1 MTSVLG
7 SKTTTAHDDTR
18 EFIRGLEMTA
28 RKVLTN
34 ANKKRMQEL
43 QRQQNLARRL
53 GTNADVDPPKKFV
66 IEVPPET
73 EEWGDQLASKTM
85 EIAPSGMV
93 VGVRATRRPSRHRRL
108 DGSEAA
114 GSSFPALS
122 EGGAIAAEG
131 SDAGGRAGMAG
142 RRLPQ
147 ISRRAGGLTLSAPG
161 AGQARSGTGDG
172 GEGSAANGAKGM
184 TRTIVPV
191 AKIDGRL
198 TVSPLFSASM
208 AELTKPPR
216 RASNQDDDPL
226 AGAGG
231 GGEDEEEAGGIA
243 NMRVV
248 NASKVIGK
256 GRSAGKSPHATR
268 KPKRVKGAA
277 ETEGQGVTSWSSDD
291 LRVKYRAERERE
303 EAYQAFRLEEQVSEA
318 LEKDYGQVVAVPEV
332 DRHPLYVAYYNQLE
346 RENTRCLLRASAR
359 NKMKRFITDVH
370 TVWLTNLAHHPE
382 FRRMVRGAAVS
393 QEEGGIGAVDGGDVL
408 SGGGDGS
415 GGGVGGGHS
424 YGNEIDQLEATTPGA
439 NPSRRGLDGGRDSVA
454 IAASQSQIQSV
465 QPKRAFR
472 EAFFYSGAAQDSS
485 SWPGQLTSETASSS
499 NQLEGQE
506 SAGTRGGA
514 TQLAAHN
521 SLTDDGVEGGDSP
534 ELPPAPHA
542 SPALA
547 VLASERRR
555 LATVSTGGAGST
567 SRRSVGGGGGGASRR
582 RSATG
587 GGGDAGSWLDM
598 STRVLRVLR
607 FAPPPPP
614 LPPPGMEFTPGEAGG
629 SADYTDLEPPGK
641 SDGTLVAT
649 AWQDHRGDKNGL
661 IDQAG
666 LASQGQPSRPR
677 PPPPEATWMISSY
690 HPYDGSEIRVMVGDV
705 AVARVVGDALSAHGP
720 LSTAGM
726 SLSSPGAADAAPG
739 SSKQKRGEVESGRA
753 TVPSGIESAEKGG
766 LGRLLV
772 LRRGVRVPVLDER
785 GGVTRKVLS
794 IVEVF
799 ASSASSKGGET
810 LPSVAD
816 THIEDGAKVAAMTAG
831 NVLLEVIAYPAGLS
845 AAPEMDGR
853 QEGRESL
860 RREGR
865 RRVILTAESLWQ
877 RRRWR
882 RSLRPGVALPWDE
895 PPPEG
900 RPTSWLPRP
909 GKHDDDGF
917 PPIEERR
924 NAARQQAEREGEEE
938 RWPVP
943 ESIQGGEGATASE
956 GEDGDAVREKSAHQ
970 QALDDLVDMVAFG
983 PPPEKTDECQGRS
996 SLAMP
1001 LVLVPAQSFGP
1012 ERQREAV
1019 VVPGRESAP
1028 GCSATSMAVDGLA
1041 VALLA
1046 EESRAEILLS
1056 LVRLGSS
1063 GGRGQ
1068 SSAISVEGI
1077 PSTSITPDNAE
1088 QSLAETWEEEADRV
1102 EPLSMRVSGRRGH
1115 SREVPGT
1122 CNIGKMGVTFHY
1134 PQASER
1140 TRAVASFFRDASKSS
1155 SDSVMVVVALA
1166 LDTPKL
1172 TPLVIAWE
1180 REPSE
1185 PEPAPDED
1193 ALDVVPRVMIP
1204 PGVVLEEGV
1213 VSDLGGHIAP
1223 DAIVLTKA
1231 EKKADFSP
1239 PGVLAGD
1246 RRGGGGAAVKR
1257 SRKAGKEQEWVRHR
1271 RDWEE
1276 VDEKGFRRYAVYQLL
1291 EPDGYMQTLG
1301 FGVTKRAA
1309 LPNTAAVCGRSTFHS
1324 EQRCTEQLCRQRTA
1338 KDYAYVSANDQ
1349 HRGPSDPGS
1358 YSVSCKHER
1367 MAALLRTGLER
1378 YNAEMARV
1386 AVERE
1391 RQAKDAAL
1399 QAKVEIGKARLADRR
1414 AREDAATR
1422 SLARK
1427 TDAQHLKISA
1437 GADRS
1442 RHKWEL
1448 RMQDSHI
1455 VETRGSW
1462 EQRKDLGGSV
1472 FYFCKSEEGLPEP
1485 FSWDPPEC
1493 WGELDPSVLALEGA
1507 AAAEGES
1514 LLGGESST
1522 GPGGS
1527 LANEGPLAEQL
1538 SSSLRTLGFDP
1549 DQPGGGYTN
1558 NQGGHDGDETP
1569 RQLTEEEQLSLAVTR
1584 LAGNEKLL
1592 EALAWRLGIPLAD
1605 VRPDGREPPL
1615 ARDDQE
1621 DEEELDENREQI
1633 ELGEHDDASD
1643 SEGERGDTRESP
1655 GPLPQDHADLRRM
1668 RVAERRRKAQADRGH
1683 GHKQPKHSIVPR
1695 LPLTDESQGGRAV
1708 GLEGEIGGLGWR
1720 RLARADLGQKFLE
1733 RVVNP
1738 RMQGPSPEAIN
1749 TSPKPRP
1756 SSTTDPSN
1764 ATKRSEDWSVPVE
1777 AMFVG
1782 DVVAEHAR
1790 VLHEAE
1796 RRMKKEELV
1805 DDSSSAAFDAAKFA
1819 ANGPQQ
1825 EFTTIER
1832 RLMALAEDDGR
1843 NKEEIEEEEN
1853 KAKAVIAAKT
1863 GNLSELEGLLYENVP
1878 PDTKDSNGNTLL
1890 LLAAQQGNKRIAK
1903 FLLRKGAT
1911 MNLQNMDGHTVLHFC
1926 YSHGHQARKNG
1937 SAAADLANYLKA
1949 KGADDSLLNSEGL
1962 TCYEGLQ
1969 ADRVANI

>member
-1 MTSVLG
+1 ST
-7 SKTTTAHDDTR
+7 
-18 EFIRGLEMTA
+18 
-28 RKVLTN
+28 
-34 ANKKRMQEL
+34 
-43 QRQQNLARRL
+43 
-53 GTNADVDPPKKFV
+53 
-66 IEVPPET
+66 
-73 EEWGDQLASKTM
+73 
-85 EIAPSGMV
+85 
-93 VGVRATRRPSRHRRL
+93 
-108 DGSEAA
+108 
-114 GSSFPALS
+114 
-122 EGGAIAAEG
+122 
-131 SDAGGRAGMAG
+131 
-142 RRLPQ
+142 
-147 ISRRAGGLTLSAPG
+147 PG
-161 AGQARSGTGDG
+161 AGQTRSGTRDG
-172 GEGSAANGAKGM
+172 GEGSGAHGAKGM
-184 TRTIVPV
+184 ARTVVPV

-303 EAYQAFRLEEQVSEA
+303 EAYQAFRLEEQVAEA

-382 FRRMVRGAAVS
+382 FRRMVRGATVS
-393 QEEGGIGAVDGGDVL
+393 QEEGGVGAVDGGGVL
-408 SGGGDGS
+408 SGGGDRGGS
-415 GGGVGGGHS
+415 GGGGGDC
-424 YGNEIDQLEATTPGA
+424 YGNEIDQLQATTPGA
-439 NPSRRGLDGGRDSVA
+439 TPSRRGLDGGRDSVA

-472 EAFFYSGAAQDSS
+472 GAFFYSGAAQDSS
-485 SWPGQLTSETASSS
+485 SSPGRPTPETATSS

-514 TQLAAHN
+514 TQLAAHD
-521 SLTDDGVEGGDSP
+521 SLTDDGAEGGEPP
-534 ELPPAPHA
+534 ELPPAPRA

-555 LATVSTGGAGST
+555 LAAVSTGGPGST
-567 SRRSVGGGGGGASRR
+567 RRSVGGGGGGASRR
-582 RSATG
+582 RSATS
-587 GGGDAGSWLDM
+587 GGGDAGSWFDR

-629 SADYTDLEPPGK
+629 SADYTDLEPPDR
-641 SDGTLVAT
+641 SDGTLVDTAREDERDDAT
-649 AWQDHRGDKNGL
+649 GL

-666 LASQGQPSRPR
+666 LASQERPSP

-690 HPYDGSEIRVMVGDV
+690 HPYDGSETRVMVGDL

-720 LSTAGM
+720 LSMAGM
-726 SLSSPGAADAAPG
+726 SLSSSGAADAAPA
-739 SSKQKRGEVESGRA
+739 SSKQKRGGVESGRA

-772 LRRGVRVPVLDER
+772 LRRGARVPVLDER

-799 ASSASSKGGET
+799 ASSASSEEGET
-810 LPSVAD
+810 PPSVAD
-816 THIEDGAKVAAMTAG
+816 TPIEDAAKVAAKTAG
-831 NVLLEVIAYPAGLS
+831 NVLLEVIAYPTGLS

-900 RPTSWLPRP
+900 GPTSWLPRP
-909 GKHDDDGF
+909 GKRDDDGS

-924 NAARQQAEREGEEE
+924 KSARQQAEGEGEGEW
-938 RWPVP
+938 RPVP
-943 ESIQGGEGATASE
+943 ESIQGGEGATASKGGGRGGSE
-956 GEDGDAVREKSAHQ
+956 GGGDGDAVGEKSAHQ

-983 PPPEKTDECQGRS
+983 PPSEKTEERQGLS
-996 SLAMP
+996 SMAML

-1012 ERQREAV
+1012 EGETV

-1028 GCSATSMAVDGLA
+1028 GCFATSMAMDGLA
-1041 VALLA
+1041 MASLA

-1063 GGRGQ
+1063 GGRGR

-1088 QSLAETWEEEADRV
+1088 QSLAEAWEEEADRV
-1102 EPLSMRVSGRRGH
+1102 ESLSMRVSGRRGH

-1180 REPSE
+1180 REPFE

-1193 ALDVVPRVMIP
+1193 TLDVVPRVMIP

-1223 DAIVLTKA
+1223 DAIVLTNA
-1231 EKKADFSP
+1231 EKKVDFSP
-1239 PGVLAGD
+1239 PEALAGD
-1246 RRGGGGAAVKR
+1246 KRVGGGAAAKR
-1257 SRKAGKEQEWVRHR
+1257 NRKAGKEQEWVRHR
-1271 RDWEE
+1271 RDWKE
-1276 VDEKGFRRYAVYQLL
+1276 VDEKGFRRYAVYRLL
-1291 EPDGYMQTLG
+1291 EPDGYIQTLG

-1386 AVERE
+1386 AAERE

-1399 QAKVEIGKARLADRR
+1399 QAKVEIGKAKLADRR

-1472 FYFCKSEEGLPEP
+1472 FYFCKSEEGLPKP

-1493 WGELDPSVLALEGA
+1493 WDELDPSVLALEGA
-1507 AAAEGES
+1507 AAAEGGS
-1514 LLGGESST
+1514 SLGGESST

-1527 LANEGPLAEQL
+1527 LAPEGPLAEQL
-1538 SSSLRTLGFDP
+1538 SSLRTLGFDQN
-1549 DQPGGGYTN
+1549 QPGGGYTN
-1558 NQGGHDGDETP
+1558 NEGGHDGDDATP

-1738 RMQGPSPEAIN
+1738 RMQGPSPEAVD

-1777 AMFVG
+1777 TMFVG
-1782 DVVAEHAR
+1782 DIVAEHAR

-1805 DDSSSAAFDAAKFA
+1805 DDSSSATFDAAKFA

-1843 NKEEIEEEEN
+1843 NKEELEEEEN

-1911 MNLQNMDGHTVLHFC
+1911 MNLQNMDGNTVLHFC

-1937 SAAADLANYLKA
+1937 TAAADLANYLRT

-1969 ADRVANI
+1969 ADQVANI

>member
-1 MTSVLG
+1 MISGLG

-43 QRQQNLARRL
+43 RRQQNLARRL

-73 EEWGDQLASKTM
+73 EEWGDQLSSKTM
-85 EIAPSGMV
+85 EIAPTGMV

-122 EGGAIAAEG
+122 EGGTIAAEG
-131 SDAGGRAGMAG
+131 SDAGGRTGMAG

-147 ISRRAGGLTLSAPG
+147 ISRRAGGLTPSTHG
-161 AGQARSGTGDG
+161 AGQTRSGTRDG
-172 GEGSAANGAKGM
+172 GEGSGADGAKGM
-184 TRTIVPV
+184 ARTVVPV

-256 GRSAGKSPHATR
+256 GRSAGKKPHATR

-303 EAYQAFRLEEQVSEA
+303 EAYQAFRLEEQVAEA

-382 FRRMVRGAAVS
+382 FRRMVRGATVS
-393 QEEGGIGAVDGGDVL
+393 QEEGGVGAVDGGGVL
-408 SGGGDGS
+408 SGGGDRGGS
-415 GGGVGGGHS
+415 GGGGGDC
-424 YGNEIDQLEATTPGA
+424 YGNEIDQLQATTPGA
-439 NPSRRGLDGGRDSVA
+439 TPSRRGLDGGRDSVA

-472 EAFFYSGAAQDSS
+472 GAFFYSGAAQDSS
-485 SWPGQLTSETASSS
+485 SSPGRPTPETATSS

-514 TQLAAHN
+514 TQLAAHD
-521 SLTDDGVEGGDSP
+521 SLADDGAEGGEPP
-534 ELPPAPHA
+534 ELPPAPRA

-555 LATVSTGGAGST
+555 LAAVSTGGPGST
-567 SRRSVGGGGGGASRR
+567 RRSVGGGGGGASRR

-587 GGGDAGSWLDM
+587 GGGDAGSWFDR

-629 SADYTDLEPPGK
+629 SADYTDLEPPDR
-641 SDGTLVAT
+641 SDGTLVDTAREDGREDAT
-649 AWQDHRGDKNGL
+649 GL

-666 LASQGQPSRPR
+666 LASQERPSP

-690 HPYDGSEIRVMVGDV
+690 HPYDGSETRVMVGDL

-720 LSTAGM
+720 LSMAGM
-726 SLSSPGAADAAPG
+726 SLSSSGAADAAPA
-739 SSKQKRGEVESGRA
+739 SSKQKRGGVESGRA

-772 LRRGVRVPVLDER
+772 LRRGARVPVLDER

-799 ASSASSKGGET
+799 ASSASSEEGET
-810 LPSVAD
+810 PPSVAD
-816 THIEDGAKVAAMTAG
+816 TPIEDAAKVAAKTAG
-831 NVLLEVIAYPAGLS
+831 NVLLEVIAYPTGLS

-900 RPTSWLPRP
+900 GPTSWLPRP
-909 GKHDDDGF
+909 GKRDDDGS

-924 NAARQQAEREGEEE
+924 KSARQQAEGEGEGEW
-938 RWPVP
+938 RPVP
-943 ESIQGGEGATASE
+943 ESIQGGEGATASKGGGRGGSE
-956 GEDGDAVREKSAHQ
+956 GGGDGDAVGEKSAHQ

-983 PPPEKTDECQGRS
+983 PPSEKTEERQGLS
-996 SLAMP
+996 SMAML

-1012 ERQREAV
+1012 EGETV

-1028 GCSATSMAVDGLA
+1028 GCFATSMAMDGLA
-1041 VALLA
+1041 MASLA

-1063 GGRGQ
+1063 GGRGR

-1088 QSLAETWEEEADRV
+1088 QSLAEAWEEEADRV
-1102 EPLSMRVSGRRGH
+1102 ESLSMRVSGRRGH

-1180 REPSE
+1180 REPFE

-1193 ALDVVPRVMIP
+1193 TLDVVPRVMIP

-1223 DAIVLTKA
+1223 DAIVLTNA
-1231 EKKADFSP
+1231 EKKVDFSP
-1239 PGVLAGD
+1239 PEALAGD
-1246 RRGGGGAAVKR
+1246 KRVGGGAAAKR
-1257 SRKAGKEQEWVRHR
+1257 NRKAGKEQEWVRHR
-1271 RDWEE
+1271 RDWKE
-1276 VDEKGFRRYAVYQLL
+1276 VDEKGFRRYAVYRLL

-1386 AVERE
+1386 AAERE

-1399 QAKVEIGKARLADRR
+1399 QV
-1414 AREDAATR
+1414 
-1422 SLARK
+1422 
-1427 TDAQHLKISA
+1427 
-1437 GADRS
+1437 
-1442 RHKWEL
+1442 
-1448 RMQDSHI
+1448 
-1455 VETRGSW
+1455 
-1462 EQRKDLGGSV
+1462 
-1472 FYFCKSEEGLPEP
+1472 
-1485 FSWDPPEC
+1485 
-1493 WGELDPSVLALEGA
+1493 
-1507 AAAEGES
+1507 
-1514 LLGGESST
+1514 
-1522 GPGGS
+1522 
-1527 LANEGPLAEQL
+1527 
-1538 SSSLRTLGFDP
+1538 
-1549 DQPGGGYTN
+1549 
-1558 NQGGHDGDETP
+1558 
-1569 RQLTEEEQLSLAVTR
+1569 
-1584 LAGNEKLL
+1584 
-1592 EALAWRLGIPLAD
+1592 
-1605 VRPDGREPPL
+1605 
-1615 ARDDQE
+1615 
-1621 DEEELDENREQI
+1621 
-1633 ELGEHDDASD
+1633 
-1643 SEGERGDTRESP
+1643 
-1655 GPLPQDHADLRRM
+1655 
-1668 RVAERRRKAQADRGH
+1668 
-1683 GHKQPKHSIVPR
+1683 
-1695 LPLTDESQGGRAV
+1695 
-1708 GLEGEIGGLGWR
+1708 
-1720 RLARADLGQKFLE
+1720 
-1733 RVVNP
+1733 
-1738 RMQGPSPEAIN
+1738 
-1749 TSPKPRP
+1749 
-1756 SSTTDPSN
+1756 
-1764 ATKRSEDWSVPVE
+1764 
-1777 AMFVG
+1777 
-1782 DVVAEHAR
+1782 
-1790 VLHEAE
+1790 
-1796 RRMKKEELV
+1796 
-1805 DDSSSAAFDAAKFA
+1805 
-1819 ANGPQQ
+1819 
-1825 EFTTIER
+1825 
-1832 RLMALAEDDGR
+1832 
-1843 NKEEIEEEEN
+1843 
-1853 KAKAVIAAKT
+1853 
-1863 GNLSELEGLLYENVP
+1863 
-1878 PDTKDSNGNTLL
+1878 
-1890 LLAAQQGNKRIAK
+1890 
-1903 FLLRKGAT
+1903 
-1911 MNLQNMDGHTVLHFC
+1911 
-1926 YSHGHQARKNG
+1926 
-1937 SAAADLANYLKA
+1937 
-1949 KGADDSLLNSEGL
+1949 
-1962 TCYEGLQ
+1962 
-1969 ADRVANI
+1969 

>member
-1 MTSVLG
+1 MISGLG
-7 SKTTTAHDDTR
+7 TKTTTAHDDTR

-85 EIAPSGMV
+85 EIAPTGMV
-93 VGVRATRRPSRHRRL
+93 VGVRATRRPSRHRQV
-108 DGSEAA
+108 DGSEAP

-147 ISRRAGGLTLSAPG
+147 IYRRAGGLTLSTPG
-161 AGQARSGTGDG
+161 TGQARSGTGDG
-172 GEGSAANGAKGM
+172 GEGSGASGAKGM
-184 TRTIVPV
+184 TRAAVPV
-191 AKIDGRL
+191 ARIDGRL
-198 TVSPLFSASM
+198 TISPLFSASM
-208 AELTKPPR
+208 TELTKPPR

-226 AGAGG
+226 AGGEG

-256 GRSAGKSPHATR
+256 GRSAGKSLHATR
-268 KPKRVKGAA
+268 KPKKSKGAA

-303 EAYQAFRLEEQVSEA
+303 EAYQAFRLEEQVAEA
-318 LEKDYGQVVAVPEV
+318 LEQDYGQVVAVPEV

-382 FRRMVRGAAVS
+382 FRRMVRGATVG
-393 QEEGGIGAVDGGDVL
+393 QEEVVHGGGALSGVGGR
-408 SGGGDGS
+408 SAGGGGGGD
-415 GGGVGGGHS
+415 S
-424 YGNEIDQLEATTPGA
+424 YGNEIDQPAATRPGA

-454 IAASQSQIQSV
+454 IAASQSQIQYV

-472 EAFFYSGAAQDSS
+472 GAFFYSGAAQDSS
-485 SWPGQLTSETASSS
+485 SSPGQPASETATSL
-499 NQLEGQE
+499 NHLEGQE
-506 SAGTRGGA
+506 SAGTQGGS

-521 SLTDDGVEGGDSP
+521 SLTYDGAEGGEPP
-534 ELPPAPHA
+534 ELPPPPHA

-555 LATVSTGGAGST
+555 LAAVSAGGASST
-567 SRRSVGGGGGGASRR
+567 RRSVGGGGGGASRR

-587 GGGDAGSWLDM
+587 GGGDAGSWFDM

-614 LPPPGMEFTPGEAGG
+614 LPPPGMGLTPGEAGG
-629 SADYTDLEPPGK
+629 SADYADADK
-641 SDGTLVAT
+641 SDEMIVAAEKEDDEGGAT
-649 AWQDHRGDKNGL
+649 ELTDK
-661 IDQAG
+661 AG
-666 LASQGQPSRPR
+666 LASQKQPSPPPP

-690 HPYDGSEIRVMVGDV
+690 HPYDGSETRVMVGDV
-705 AVARVVGDALSAHGP
+705 AVARVIGDALSGPSP
-720 LSTAGM
+720 LSTAGVFV
-726 SLSSPGAADAAPG
+726 SSTGAADAAPA
-739 SSKQKRGEVESGRA
+739 SSKKKRGEVERGRA
-753 TVPSGIESAEKGG
+753 TVPSGTESGEKGG
-766 LGRLLV
+766 LGRSLV
-772 LRRGVRVPVLDER
+772 LRRGARVPVLNEH

-799 ASSASSKGGET
+799 ASSASSGGGET
-810 LPSVAD
+810 TPSTGD
-816 THIEDGAKVAAMTAG
+816 TPVEDAAKVEAMSAG
-831 NVLLEVIAYPAGLS
+831 NVLLEVIAYPTGLS
-845 AAPEMDGR
+845 AAPEMLGR

-877 RRRWR
+877 RRRRR
-882 RSLRPGVALPWDE
+882 RSLRPGVALPWDA
-895 PPPEG
+895 PLPEG
-900 RPTSWLPRP
+900 GPTSWLPRP
-909 GKHDDDGF
+909 SKRHDDGS
-917 PPIEERR
+917 PLCEERR
-924 NAARQQAEREGEEE
+924 NSAGQQAEGEGEEE

-943 ESIQGGEGATASE
+943 EAIQGGVGATASE
-956 GEDGDAVREKSAHQ
+956 RGGRGGSEGGGDGEEVGEKSAQQ
-970 QALDDLVDMVAFG
+970 QALDDLVGMVAFG
-983 PPPEKTDECQGRS
+983 PPSEKGDGCHGLS
-996 SLAMP
+996 SMAMP
-1001 LVLVPAQSFGP
+1001 LVLLPLQSFGP
-1012 ERQREAV
+1012 EGQRAAV
-1019 VVPGRESAP
+1019 VVPVGESAP
-1028 GCSATSMAVDGLA
+1028 GCPATPIAMDGLS

-1063 GGRGQ
+1063 NGRGR

-1077 PSTSITPDNAE
+1077 PGTSITPDNEE
-1088 QSLAETWEEEADRV
+1088 QSLAEAWEEEADRV

-1122 CNIGKMGVTFHY
+1122 CNIGKMGVTFDY

-1180 REPSE
+1180 RDPFE

-1213 VSDLGGHIAP
+1213 VSDLGGHVAP

-1231 EKKADFSP
+1231 EKKVDFSP
-1239 PGVLAGD
+1239 PEVFTGD
-1246 RRGGGGAAVKR
+1246 RRGGGGAAAKR
-1257 SRKAGKEQEWVRHR
+1257 SRKAGKDEEWVRHR
-1271 RDWEE
+1271 RDWKE
-1276 VDEKGFRRYAVYQLL
+1276 VDERGFRRYAVYQLL

-1386 AVERE
+1386 AKERE

-1399 QAKVEIGKARLADRR
+1399 QAKVEIGKAQLADRR

-1427 TDAQHLKISA
+1427 TDAQHLKVSA

-1448 RMQDSHI
+1448 RMQDSHV

-1485 FSWDPPEC
+1485 FRW
-1493 WGELDPSVLALEGA
+1493 
-1507 AAAEGES
+1507 
-1514 LLGGESST
+1514 
-1522 GPGGS
+1522 
-1527 LANEGPLAEQL
+1527 
-1538 SSSLRTLGFDP
+1538 
-1549 DQPGGGYTN
+1549 
-1558 NQGGHDGDETP
+1558 
-1569 RQLTEEEQLSLAVTR
+1569 
-1584 LAGNEKLL
+1584 
-1592 EALAWRLGIPLAD
+1592 
-1605 VRPDGREPPL
+1605 
-1615 ARDDQE
+1615 
-1621 DEEELDENREQI
+1621 
-1633 ELGEHDDASD
+1633 
-1643 SEGERGDTRESP
+1643 
-1655 GPLPQDHADLRRM
+1655 
-1668 RVAERRRKAQADRGH
+1668 
-1683 GHKQPKHSIVPR
+1683 
-1695 LPLTDESQGGRAV
+1695 
-1708 GLEGEIGGLGWR
+1708 
-1720 RLARADLGQKFLE
+1720 
-1733 RVVNP
+1733 
-1738 RMQGPSPEAIN
+1738 
-1749 TSPKPRP
+1749 
-1756 SSTTDPSN
+1756 
-1764 ATKRSEDWSVPVE
+1764 
-1777 AMFVG
+1777 
-1782 DVVAEHAR
+1782 
-1790 VLHEAE
+1790 
-1796 RRMKKEELV
+1796 
-1805 DDSSSAAFDAAKFA
+1805 
-1819 ANGPQQ
+1819 
-1825 EFTTIER
+1825 
-1832 RLMALAEDDGR
+1832 
-1843 NKEEIEEEEN
+1843 
-1853 KAKAVIAAKT
+1853 
-1863 GNLSELEGLLYENVP
+1863 
-1878 PDTKDSNGNTLL
+1878 
-1890 LLAAQQGNKRIAK
+1890 
-1903 FLLRKGAT
+1903 
-1911 MNLQNMDGHTVLHFC
+1911 
-1926 YSHGHQARKNG
+1926 
-1937 SAAADLANYLKA
+1937 
-1949 KGADDSLLNSEGL
+1949 
-1962 TCYEGLQ
+1962 
-1969 ADRVANI
+1969 